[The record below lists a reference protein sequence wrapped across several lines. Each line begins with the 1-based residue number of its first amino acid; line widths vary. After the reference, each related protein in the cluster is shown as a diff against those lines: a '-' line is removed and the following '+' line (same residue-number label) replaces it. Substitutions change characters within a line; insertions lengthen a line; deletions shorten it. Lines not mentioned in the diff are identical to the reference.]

1 MYLIFILKQHVAAI
15 GQHHQEKGR
24 LQVIKILI
32 SQGSRLE
39 SRTSTG
45 WTALITA
52 AFCGHVDIIMLLLA
66 SGAEADAKAEDGLT
80 ALIVAAQ
87 VRHQVIVFYSHAHNL
102 HFMTE
107 YEKSDLSI
115 YRVLI
120 RNIISYFYI

>member
-1 MYLIFILKQHVAAI
+1 MKQHVAAI

-87 VRHQVIVFYSHAHNL
+87 VTHQMIVFYLHAEQSADNR
-102 HFMTE
+102 HFTTE
-107 YEKSDLSI
+107 YERSDLSI